1 MHLPDITS
9 CLYHIT
15 TDTYFLHVLQ
25 FDLLL
30 QISFFGIALFA
41 DIIKNLVTKLI
52 FVRHTHEGG
61 EQVTDFQ
68 EVYNLYF
75 RDVYRYALS
84 LCRNELVAEEIT
96 QETFYKALDKLGSFD
111 GKCKVSVWLCQ
122 IAKNTYISMCRKDK
136 HLDPCA
142 DTTLIP
148 CVGSIE
154 DRFCDQ
160 ETAFAI
166 HKVLHTLEEPYK
178 EVFSLRT
185 FGELSFK
192 QIAELFGRTETW
204 ARVTYHR
211 ARLKIKEELK

>member
-1 MHLPDITS
+1 M
-9 CLYHIT
+9 
-15 TDTYFLHVLQ
+15 
-25 FDLLL
+25 
-30 QISFFGIALFA
+30 
-41 DIIKNLVTKLI
+41 
-52 FVRHTHEGG
+52 
-61 EQVTDFQ
+61 TDFQ

-75 RDVYRYALS
+75 REVYRYALS
-84 LCRNELVAEEIT
+84 LCRNESIAEEIT
-96 QETFYKALDKLGSFD
+96 QETFYKALAKLDSFD

-136 HLDPCA
+136 HLDPNTNT
-142 DTTLIP
+142 DLLP
-148 CVGSIE
+148 GDGSIE
-154 DRFCDQ
+154 ESFFDR

-192 QIAELFGRTETW
+192 QIAELFGKTETW

>member
-1 MHLPDITS
+1 M
-9 CLYHIT
+9 
-15 TDTYFLHVLQ
+15 
-25 FDLLL
+25 
-30 QISFFGIALFA
+30 
-41 DIIKNLVTKLI
+41 
-52 FVRHTHEGG
+52 
-61 EQVTDFQ
+61 TDFQ

-84 LCRNELVAEEIT
+84 LCRNESVAEEIT
-96 QETFYKALDKLGSFD
+96 QETFYKALEKLDSFD
-111 GKCKVSVWLCQ
+111 GKCKLSVWLCQ

-136 HLDPCA
+136 HLDSST
-142 DTTLIP
+142 DTALLP
-148 CVGSIE
+148 GDGNIE
-154 DRFCDQ
+154 DSFCDQ

-192 QIAELFGRTETW
+192 KIAELFGRTETW